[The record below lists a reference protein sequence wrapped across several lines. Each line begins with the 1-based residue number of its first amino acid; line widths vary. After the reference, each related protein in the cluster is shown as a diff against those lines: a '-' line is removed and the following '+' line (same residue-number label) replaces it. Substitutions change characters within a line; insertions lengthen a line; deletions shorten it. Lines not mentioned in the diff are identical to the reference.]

1 MTDNKFQIQVF
12 SAGEIVPTFQPSAK
26 FELTINQNKIVV
38 AMAVSDIVSS
48 AFDAAGPFEFRK
60 DLTKA
65 QASKLIDEMRKKAG
79 VGDQV

>member
-1 MTDNKFQIQVF
+1 
-12 SAGEIVPTFQPSAK
+12 
-26 FELTINQNKIVV
+26 
-38 AMAVSDIVSS
+38 MAVSVRVSS